1 MGRRATSW
9 GARIRTRLQSEV
21 LRSTL
26 AGLLAMAIIVPLW
39 SVDIIDHTSASAQ
52 GVPTQWNDLLHAAE
66 AAVLM
71 IAWITFA
78 GFYLGMT
85 HIAFSHLPHSALHT
99 VAARQYQRKISL
111 LDQLKGAFTAEQ
123 LTIGA
128 AGMAALFSILIAQS
142 GEFRNSAPMIVLG
155 LLTVACAWGL
165 KVTSFALQYMRMHAV
180 GEPIDFPLD
189 EQPVFSDYITLAVL
203 TSTLHGHN
211 VEFRSSRGWKVQRRH
226 TMLAFGFNTIILAM
240 TISLLFGGLGSS
252 G

>member
-26 AGLLAMAIIVPLW
+26 AGLLATAIIVPLW

-52 GVPTQWNDLLHAAE
+52 GVPTQWNDLLRAAE

-111 LDQLKGAFTAEQ
+111 LD
-123 LTIGA
+123 
-128 AGMAALFSILIAQS
+128 
-142 GEFRNSAPMIVLG
+142 
-155 LLTVACAWGL
+155 
-165 KVTSFALQYMRMHAV
+165 
-180 GEPIDFPLD
+180 
-189 EQPVFSDYITLAVL
+189 
-203 TSTLHGHN
+203 
-211 VEFRSSRGWKVQRRH
+211 
-226 TMLAFGFNTIILAM
+226 
-240 TISLLFGGLGSS
+240 
-252 G
+252 

>member
-1 MGRRATSW
+1 
-9 GARIRTRLQSEV
+9 
-21 LRSTL
+21 
-26 AGLLAMAIIVPLW
+26 
-39 SVDIIDHTSASAQ
+39 
-52 GVPTQWNDLLHAAE
+52 
-66 AAVLM
+66 
-71 IAWITFA
+71 
-78 GFYLGMT
+78 
-85 HIAFSHLPHSALHT
+85 
-99 VAARQYQRKISL
+99 
-111 LDQLKGAFTAEQ
+111 
-123 LTIGA
+123 
-128 AGMAALFSILIAQS
+128 
-142 GEFRNSAPMIVLG
+142 MIVLG